1 MMGFLKRFFS
11 RKNNADH
18 ENDVQDMTDDLF
30 PEENDLDHRKV
41 GHYVLDHCEQIIE
54 SARELGEEKKEYDIV
69 TSYLKDIEFLTDLP
83 EEQKALIRDV
93 AENISKLH
101 QERDQYLN
109 MSKKISDA
117 QYVMLEQMEP
127 DIQDTVRRMRENEAY
142 QTTIKHDMAYL
153 EGEKMQW
160 TLLRSELL
168 HEKYVLRIASYIV
181 FSAFFLCLI
190 LLVVLQA
197 GFSVDITWGWIV
209 LATLAAGGG
218 FFIFVRYQ
226 NAVSGIARAES
237 NANRA
242 ISLLNKTKIKYVNI
256 TNAVDYAC
264 EKYHVRNAR
273 ELEYQWEQYLEE
285 VRRKERYMRTN
296 DDLDYYNQKLIRLL
310 KEYRLYDAKA
320 WVDQP
325 LALIHPGEMSEM
337 KHNLLVR
344 RQKLRARIQYNAN
357 VVEQERAQIDHL
369 MSLHPEYEEEI
380 RGIIQSVDKLSVGEI

>member
-1 MMGFLKRFFS
+1 MGFLRRFFFQKKGS
-11 RKNNADH
+11 
-18 ENDVQDMTDDLF
+18 ENGQDVAEELY
-30 PEENDLDHRKV
+30 PEEMESDQRKI

-83 EEQKALIRDV
+83 EEQKAPIRDV
-93 AENISKLH
+93 AENILKLNE
-101 QERDQYLN
+101 QRDQYLQ

-117 QYVMLEQMEP
+117 QYVMLEQMEQDIP
-127 DIQDTVRRMRENEAY
+127 DVVQRMRENEAY
-142 QTTIKHDMAYL
+142 QATIKHDMAYL

-168 HEKYVLRIASYIV
+168 HEKYVLRIASCIV
-181 FSAFFLCLI
+181 FSAFFLLLI
-190 LLVVLQA
+190 LLLVLQA

-209 LATLAAGGG
+209 LAALAAGGG
-218 FFIFVRYQ
+218 FYIFVRYQ
-226 NAVSGIARAES
+226 NAATGIVRAEM
-237 NANRA
+237 NANHA

-264 EKYHVRNAR
+264 EKYHVKNVRD
-273 ELEYQWEQYLEE
+273 LEYQWQQYLEE

-296 DDLDYYNQKLIRLL
+296 DDLAYYNKKLVTLL
-310 KEYRLYDAKA
+310 EEYRLYDAKV

-325 LALIHPGEMSEM
+325 FALVNSGEMSEM

-357 VVEQERAQIDHL
+357 VVETERAQIDRL
-369 MSLHPEYEEEI
+369 MALHPEYEDEI
-380 RGIIQSVDKLSVGEI
+380 RGIIQSVDKLSVGE

>member
-1 MMGFLKRFFS
+1 MGFLRRFFFQKKGS
-11 RKNNADH
+11 
-18 ENDVQDMTDDLF
+18 ENGQDVAEELY
-30 PEENDLDHRKV
+30 PEEMESDQRKI

-83 EEQKALIRDV
+83 EEQKAPIRDV
-93 AENISKLH
+93 AENILKLNE
-101 QERDQYLN
+101 QRDQYLQ

-117 QYVMLEQMEP
+117 QYVMLEQMEQDIP
-127 DIQDTVRRMRENEAY
+127 DVVQRMRENEAY
-142 QTTIKHDMAYL
+142 QATIKHDMAYL

-168 HEKYVLRIASYIV
+168 HEKYVLRIASCIV
-181 FSAFFLCLI
+181 FSAFFLLLI
-190 LLVVLQA
+190 LLLVLQA

-209 LATLAAGGG
+209 LAALAAGGG
-218 FFIFVRYQ
+218 FYIFVRYQ
-226 NAVSGIARAES
+226 NAATGIVRAEM
-237 NANRA
+237 NANHA

-264 EKYHVRNAR
+264 EKYHVKNVRD
-273 ELEYQWEQYLEE
+273 LEYQWQQYLEE

-296 DDLDYYNQKLIRLL
+296 DDLAYYNKKLVTLL
-310 KEYRLYDAKA
+310 EEYRLYDAKV

-325 LALIHPGEMSEM
+325 FALVNSGEMSEM

-357 VVEQERAQIDHL
+357 VVETERAQIDRL
-369 MSLHPEYEEEI
+369 MALQPEYEDEI
-380 RGIIQSVDKLSVGEI
+380 RGIIQSVDKLSVGE

>member
-18 ENDVQDMTDDLF
+18 ENGVQDMTDDLF
-30 PEENDLDHRKV
+30 REENDLDHRKV

-83 EEQKALIRDV
+83 EEQKAPIRDV